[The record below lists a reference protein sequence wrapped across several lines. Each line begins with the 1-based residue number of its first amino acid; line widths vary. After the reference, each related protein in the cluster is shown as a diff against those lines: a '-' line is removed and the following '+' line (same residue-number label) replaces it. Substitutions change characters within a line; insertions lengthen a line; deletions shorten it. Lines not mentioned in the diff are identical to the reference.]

1 GEVGFRRRRHLGVVR
16 EHAGVVEQ
24 LLPIDGSVCGLAQAV
39 GEELER
45 AKMIDGDQGIQRIV
59 HDTSR
64 VAECLLY
71 SKDVPAAPRGWG
83 VGSGLDLPRRG
94 VRSRFDAVWG
104 QVSTGGQRWGQ
115 VSSPGTRVGSR
126 PDPNDVTRSRP
137 DPSRSEIET

>member
-1 GEVGFRRRRHLGVVR
+1 AGGLHHAAVAEMLDAADEVVEHESQVWRGGEVGFRRRRHLGVVR

-83 VGSGLDLPRRG
+83 GG
-94 VRSRFDAVWG
+94 V
-104 QVSTGGQRWGQ
+104 
-115 VSSPGTRVGSR
+115 
-126 PDPNDVTRSRP
+126 
-137 DPSRSEIET
+137 